1 MSNRDSTNVL
11 RLGIPKGSLE
21 QTTIELLRKSGWRVS
36 TSSRSYFPTIDDEGI
51 TCSLVR
57 AQEMSRYVELGSL
70 DCGLTGKDWTLENGS
85 DVEVVCDLV
94 YSKASFRP
102 TRWVL
107 GVPNDSDISGPKD
120 LDGKRIAT
128 ELVGYTRRYFEEI
141 GVKVDVEFSWGAT
154 EAKVAAGLC
163 DAVVEVTET
172 GSTLR
177 ANGLKIIHEFMQSNP
192 QLIANPAA
200 MKDPAKRAKIDQIA
214 TLMQGALRAEAR
226 VGLKMNVKKEMENTI
241 TSLLP
246 SITAPTVADLYGTE
260 WVSVETVIEESVV
273 RDLIPKLIEAGAVG
287 IVEYP
292 LNKVI

>member
-1 MSNRDSTNVL
+1 MKPL
-11 RLGIPKGSLE
+11 RFGIPKGSLE
-21 QTTIELLRKSGWRVS
+21 QTTVELLRKSGWRVR
-36 TSSRSYFPTIDDEGI
+36 TTERSYFPSIDDEEI
-51 TCSLVR
+51 VCSLVR

-70 DCGLTGKDWTLENGS
+70 DCGLTGRDWTLENGS
-85 DVEVVCDLV
+85 KVEIICDLV

-107 GVPNDSDISGPKD
+107 AVPDDSNISSASD
-120 LDGKRIAT
+120 LEGKRVST
-128 ELVGYTRRYFEEI
+128 ELVGFTRRYFEER
-141 GVKVDVEFSWGAT
+141 KVNVEVEFSWGAT

-177 ANGLKIIHEFMQSNP
+177 ANGLKIIDDLMESNP

-200 MKDPAKRAKIDQIA
+200 LKDTEKRAKIDQIA
-214 TLMQGALRAEAR
+214 TMMKGALRAESL
-226 VGLKMNVKKEMENTI
+226 VGLKMNVRKDAVERI
-241 TSLLP
+241 TDILP
-246 SITAPTVADLYGTE
+246 SITAPTVANLYGTE
-260 WVSVETVIEESVV
+260 WVSVETVISEFEV
-273 RDLIPKLIEAGAVG
+273 RDLIPKLVGAGAGG

>member
-1 MSNRDSTNVL
+1 MTPL
-11 RLGIPKGSLE
+11 KLGIPKGSLE

-36 TSSRSYFPTIDDEGI
+36 TSSRSYFPSIDDDQI

-70 DCGLTGKDWTLENGS
+70 DCGLTGKDWTLENKS
-85 DVEVVCDLV
+85 NVEVICDLV

-107 GVPNDSDISGPKD
+107 AVPAESSMKKAAD
-120 LDGKRIAT
+120 LAGKRIST
-128 ELVGYTRRYFEEI
+128 ELVGFTRRYFEERKI
-141 GVKVDVEFSWGAT
+141 AVEVEFSWGAT

-177 ANGLKIIHEFMQSNP
+177 ANGLKIIEDLMESNP
-192 QLIANPAA
+192 QLIANPKAL
-200 MKDPAKRAKIDQIA
+200 KDPAKRAKIDQIA
-214 TLMQGALRAEAR
+214 ILMQSALKAEAQ
-226 VGLKMNVKKEMENTI
+226 VGLKMNVRKAAIAEI
-241 TSLLP
+241 TKLLP
-246 SITAPTVADLYGTE
+246 SITAPTIADLYGTD
-260 WVSVETVIEESVV
+260 WVSVESVIAEAVV
-273 RDLIPKLIEAGAVG
+273 RDLIPQLLAAGAEG
-287 IVEYP
+287 IIEYP